1 MNTNFFV
8 DLQNWFLDNW
18 WVVALILL
26 GAWLVRR
33 FGEMVVTN
41 IVKRTMRHRTHGDL
55 TEEDIK
61 KRQDTLIAMFSAILR
76 VLVWLVAGFS
86 IIRLIFPKLDLTP
99 ILASASVLGVAI
111 GFGAQT
117 VIKDFLSGLFIILEN
132 QYRVGDV
139 VEIDGAI
146 GTVEQI
152 SLRSTI
158 VRDNDGSVHYIPNGS
173 IAHAINKTMGF
184 AKINLAI
191 EVASSTDVDA
201 LAKAINEVGDKLAKE
216 EKWKARIMDPPH
228 FLGIDAFNTSTLEVK
243 IVGKTQPSSQWSV
256 TGELRKR
263 LVAAFKKEG
272 IIATKIPGEDTGTK
286 TKKK

>member
-1 MNTNFFV
+1 MNFFV
-8 DLQNWFLDNW
+8 ALQTWFLDNW
-18 WVVALILL
+18 WVVALIVL

-33 FGEMVVTN
+33 FGEMVVAN

-86 IIRLIFPKLDLTP
+86 IVRLVFPKLDLTP

-201 LAKAINEVGDKLAKE
+201 LAKVINDVGDKLAKE
-216 EKWKARIMDPPH
+216 EKWKDRIMDPPH

-286 TKKK
+286 SKKK